1 MKFDQNSKVG
11 DFLANEAAKAV
22 LDKHLPGF
30 ASNPMTSMAS
40 GFTLGQLAAFPQ
52 ANISSEVL
60 ASIVSDLA
68 AIEE

>member
-1 MKFDQNSKVG
+1 MFDQHSKIG
-11 DFLANEAAKAV
+11 ELLANQAAKAV
-22 LDKHLPGF
+22 VDKHLPGF
-30 ASNPMTSMAS
+30 ATNPMTGMAS

-60 ASIVSDLA
+60 ESILTDLV